1 MLNDSS
7 GTYIQVIP
15 MSEHNAL
22 AGSFTE
28 GSDTRNTIHVP
39 FEEPTQL
46 STSFTL
52 RQAILLPWNDTAP
65 EHLESVATLQ
75 LLLANIAVATF
86 WLICA

>member
-1 MLNDSS
+1 MLNDSN

-15 MSEHNAL
+15 GSLHNAF
-22 AGSFTE
+22 AGSVTVVSE
-28 GSDTRNTIHVP
+28 TRNTIQVP
-39 FEEPTQL
+39 LDDPTQF

-52 RQAILLPWNDTAP
+52 RHAILLPWNDTAP

-86 WLICA
+86 

>member
-1 MLNDSS
+1 MLNDSR

-15 MSEHNAL
+15 LSVHNAF
-22 AGSFTE
+22 AGSVTVVSE
-28 GSDTRNTIHVP
+28 TRNTIQVP
-39 FEEPTQL
+39 LDDPTQF

-52 RQAILLPWNDTAP
+52 RHAILLPWNDTDP

-86 WLICA
+86 